1 MSLLNLGFSGGSKV
15 KNLPPNAGD
24 TGSIPGSGR
33 TPGEENGNSL
43 QYSCQEPG
51 RLLSMESQKVEH
63 DLATKQQH
71 IESVTTVVLEFLF
84 VCFFNVL
91 LASRHV

>member
-33 TPGEENGNSL
+33 TPGEENGNPL
-43 QYSCQEPG
+43 QYSCLEKSHGTEESSRLQSMGSQRVG
-51 RLLSMESQKVEH
+51 R
-63 DLATKQQH
+63 D
-71 IESVTTVVLEFLF
+71 
-84 VCFFNVL
+84 
-91 LASRHV
+91 